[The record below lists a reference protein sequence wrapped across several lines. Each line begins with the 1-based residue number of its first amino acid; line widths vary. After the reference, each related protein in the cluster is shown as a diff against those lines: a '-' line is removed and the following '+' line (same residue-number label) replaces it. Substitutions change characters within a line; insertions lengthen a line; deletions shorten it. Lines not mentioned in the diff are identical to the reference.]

1 MAWDSAL
8 TDLRTFMCDTDR
20 DGLVKRQ
27 ELIGPVTG
35 QNRVFMTFSDRLVA
49 SGNQSVCGR
58 PMRIWEQNTGG
69 NFAEVAA
76 SGILVTDQY
85 LGEIQLMYAPS
96 GIVKMFAAYYHQQLT
111 DEEYNTNLEQAAHLA
126 SLSAATAAA
135 EGLQPAVLHFAAS
148 FSHQKLANRWQQ
160 RKSDQF
166 MYQESPTREAA
177 DDRVK
182 FHQEQAKGLLQMAGE
197 LRRSYY
203 DLHFD
208 RGRAPSYGILQRNT
222 PSSRGRGWW

>member
-1 MAWDSAL
+1 MAWSSSL
-8 TDLRTFMCDTDR
+8 SDLRTFMCDTDR

-58 PMRIWEQNTGG
+58 PIRVYEQNAGG
-69 NFAEVAA
+69 NFSEVAA
-76 SGILVTDQY
+76 SGVIVNDQY
-85 LGEIQLMYAPS
+85 SGELLLTYAPS

-111 DEEYNTNLEQAAHLA
+111 DDEYNVGLEQAAHLV
-126 SLSAATAAA
+126 SLSSVTQAP

-148 FSHQKLANRWQQ
+148 FAHQKLANRWQQ

-166 MYQESPTREAA
+166 MYQETPTREAA
-177 DDRVK
+177 DEKVE
-182 FHQEQAKGLLQMAGE
+182 FHQGQAKSMLRMAGD
-197 LRRSYY
+197 LRKSYY

-208 RGRAPSYGILQRNT
+208 RGRAPAFGILQRGRFGG
-222 PSSRGRGWW
+222 PRGGWW